1 VSQLVKMKNCTQKF
15 SVITV
20 SIFSI
25 LFSFSFVGGQAQ
37 VNSSVS
43 LSGSG
48 SKINTITTAVPFLL
62 IGPDSRA
69 GGMGEC
75 GVASS
80 PDVNSMHW
88 NAAKYVFADKKVGL
102 GVSYT
107 PWLRQLVPDI
117 NLAYLA
123 GYGKIDKNTAVAGSL
138 RYFSL
143 GSITFTDNVGTT
155 IGTYRPNEFAV
166 DAALARKLSPKFSA
180 AMAVRFIYSN
190 LTSGVT
196 LSNGS
201 TTHAGKTGA
210 VDLSMFYNDKKIE
223 MNGKN
228 CELSIGMNISNI
240 GAKISYT
247 DNASARSKDFIPIN
261 MKLGGGLKINADEVN
276 SFAIMLDFNK
286 LLVPTPPQ
294 YEIDSN
300 GNPVYD
306 ANNNPVVLKGKDPH
320 RSVAGGMFGS
330 FSDAPG
336 GAKEEL
342 KEVIIQTGM
351 EYWYDKQFAV
361 RLGYFHEDKTKGNRQ
376 FFTLG
381 AGVRYNVFGLDFAYL
396 IPTQQRNP
404 LQNTLRFSLT
414 FDFDAFNKQNQ
425 EPDKKD

>member
-1 VSQLVKMKNCTQKF
+1 MKNCTKKF
-15 SVITV
+15 SSRTIH
-20 SIFSI
+20 IFFL
-25 LFSFSFVGGQAQ
+25 LFSFLFSAGYAQ

-48 SKINTITTAVPFLL
+48 NKINTITTAVPFLL
-62 IGPDSRA
+62 ISPDSRA

-75 GVASS
+75 GVAST

-88 NAAKYVFADKKVGL
+88 NAAKYAFADKKVGV

-123 GYGKIDKNTAVAGSL
+123 GYGKLDKNSALAGSL

-155 IGTYRPNEFAV
+155 IGTYRPNEFAL
-166 DAALARKLSPKFSA
+166 DAAYSRKLSEKFSG

-210 VDLSMFYNDKKIE
+210 VDISMFYNDKKVEI
-223 MNGKN
+223 NDKKA
-228 CELSIGMNISNI
+228 ELSFGLNISNI

-247 DNASARSKDFIPIN
+247 DNASQRSKDFIPIN
-261 MKLGGGLKINADEVN
+261 MKLGSSLKINMDEVN
-276 SFAIMLDFNK
+276 SFAIMVDLNK

-294 YEIDSN
+294 YLIDNN

-306 ANNNPVVLKGKDPH
+306 VSGNPVILKGKDPH
-320 RSVAGGMFGS
+320 RSVPQGMIGS

-336 GAKEEL
+336 GAQEEL
-342 KEVIIQTGM
+342 KEIIIQTGV

-361 RLGYFHEDKTKGNRQ
+361 RFGYFHEDKLKGNRQ

-414 FDFDAFNKQNQ
+414 FDFDAFNKQND
-425 EPDKKD
+425 DKKE